1 MKKRMIAWLLTTVVA
16 ISGITWTDIS
26 QTTVYAEET
35 DNIVRDDGLVLE
47 MRSKNIAMVNP
58 TLINPMEGEELSVGG
73 DFYGSLSVVNGQGNP
88 LIYGEAWDFVDEF
101 ALSEMG
107 IRTRFYSDYDSIEKA
122 IDDSPQNTFQGT
134 IPAAAFGK
142 YIYHMIY
149 VSQIDQNH
157 QISDGCEGVFKFVR
171 SKYTV
176 TDWGGTDYQTFSLND
191 DKKTVTVFSIFD
203 SKEPFQASFQKYITV
218 AGKRYKVT
226 SIGSWALDGTYGSG
240 GLTDLSLHSGITS
253 IGENAF
259 KNASKL
265 KTIKIEGN
273 VKKVGKAAFSG
284 INKKAVFKIKASKKN
299 YDKIVKLIKKSGVP
313 KTVTFKRVK

>member
-16 ISGITWTDIS
+16 ISGITWTNIS

-35 DNIVRDDGLVLE
+35 DNIVRDDGLILE
-47 MRSKNIAMVNP
+47 IRSKNIAIVDP
-58 TLINPMEGEELSVGG
+58 TLINPMDGEELSVGG
-73 DFYGSLSVVNGQGNP
+73 EIYGSLSVVDGQGNA
-88 LIYGEAWDFVDEF
+88 LIKGETWDFASDSV
-101 ALSEMG
+101 LSETG
-107 IRTRFYSDYDSIEKA
+107 IIEAFYSDYDSIEKA
-122 IDDSPQNTFQGT
+122 IDDAPKNAFQEL
-134 IPAAAFGK
+134 IPAQAFGK
-142 YIYHMIY
+142 YIYHIMY

-157 QISDGCEGVFKFVR
+157 QISDECECAVKYVR

-226 SIGSWALDGTYGSG
+226 GIGSWALDGTYGSG
-240 GLTDLSLHSGITS
+240 GLTDLTLHSGITS